1 MNTPDTISV
10 EELLTLSQKQM
21 LTSINISSK
30 DYCTRTDNYKL
41 PNNNK
46 YLLISLSNYINKH
59 FYINPI
65 ITIHKEETD
74 KSIVIKPYIIN
85 GLVCYNG
92 YHYYYVS
99 FDDKGIPQYEYNDET
114 VSEIINTSRI
124 YNETVMVIYI
134 PYDGSEFELYKQF
147 MSINYE
153 LFKDSIQNSSDIEEK
168 KKRKTKTGKK
178 KEIEKELHI
187 EENKYS
193 QLEDLKLDIKLTED
207 NSETLLQPQTVEK
220 SNLLYRYFFISLP
233 TIPIGKS
240 IIQSIPDKEFYD
252 LFYMGDSMKQ
262 KYNKSIELNTEEFK
276 TTFKNDT
283 KSTDKEVD
291 VENIYNTRE
300 QLFSTNK
307 KKIDEKYSMFYYNT
321 NDL

>member
-1 MNTPDTISV
+1 
-10 EELLTLSQKQM
+10 
-21 LTSINISSK
+21 
-30 DYCTRTDNYKL
+30 
-41 PNNNK
+41 
-46 YLLISLSNYINKH
+46 
-59 FYINPI
+59 
-65 ITIHKEETD
+65 
-74 KSIVIKPYIIN
+74 
-85 GLVCYNG
+85 
-92 YHYYYVS
+92 
-99 FDDKGIPQYEYNDET
+99 
-114 VSEIINTSRI
+114 
-124 YNETVMVIYI
+124 MVIYI